1 MNSRT
6 WLLVPTYLLG
16 PAVWSGVADVLQGLS
31 QHPVVP
37 DPKRTCTTEADHL
50 GPWLASVL
58 DAMPADKERPVVAA
72 GFGAACPRMP
82 LLADAL
88 IRDGYDVEALVLV
101 NGRFPADGLTPREA
115 DPTMT
120 QMLDGM
126 ERPDGYLPPW
136 NRWWGSLVE
145 SMLPDSQL
153 RETVLA
159 EAKPVPRSLFDQPIP
174 APELPGS
181 VGLAYLAT
189 GDNYAHCAQQ
199 ARDEGWVV
207 NRVDG
212 EHLQVAVDPVLV
224 GCMMMSLA
232 GQAQDAR

>member
-1 MNSRT
+1 MTPRT

-16 PAVWSGVADVLQGLS
+16 PAVWSGVAEVLRGLN

-37 DPKRTCTTEADHL
+37 DPTKTCTSEADHL
-50 GPWLASVL
+50 GPWLKSIL
-58 DAMPADKERPVVAA
+58 GAMPADKDLPVVAA
-72 GFGAACPRMP
+72 GFGAVCPRMP
-82 LLADAL
+82 LLTNAL
-88 IRDGYDVEALVLV
+88 IERGYNVEAMVLV

-115 DPTMT
+115 DPTLT

-145 SMLPDSQL
+145 SMLPDAEL
-153 RETVLA
+153 RETVLR

-174 APELPGS
+174 APTLPAS
-181 VGLAYLAT
+181 VKLAYLAT

-199 ARDEGWVV
+199 ARDAGWVV
-207 NRVDG
+207 SRVDG
-212 EHLQVAVDPVLV
+212 EHLQLAVDPVLV
-224 GCMMMSLA
+224 ACTMMSLA
-232 GQAQDAR
+232 NQAEATS